1 MLALWQVPVITC
13 IPSHSHGLIP
23 FYVPLFLSSSLD
35 DVMRIIIQLLKTI
48 LRTDWCTHDIRRW
61 WWQNMRFQV
70 VTSDSVPPP
79 ATVQEQVPIISSFAR
94 YSNSPTM
101 YVRGLVPIPNGM
113 FVRALTIFHIHDMT
127 TRYYFT
133 YCELFNLINCIMDMC
148 LVSWMR
154 IVLYDV
160 HQSEVETQHRWNRV
174 SWSVRGNSA
183 YWLFFRRSF

>member
-1 MLALWQVPVITC
+1 MIPRATTMELFIPERLAGSQLILSMNALWQVPVITC

-79 ATVQEQVPIISSFAR
+79 ATVSHRPRTSTHYLFLCQVLQLPHYVCTWSCAHSQWYVCTRTDHFPYSWHDDTVLLHLLWII
-94 YSNSPTM
+94 
-101 YVRGLVPIPNGM
+101 
-113 FVRALTIFHIHDMT
+113 
-127 TRYYFT
+127 
-133 YCELFNLINCIMDMC
+133 
-148 LVSWMR
+148 
-154 IVLYDV
+154 
-160 HQSEVETQHRWNRV
+160 
-174 SWSVRGNSA
+174 
-183 YWLFFRRSF
+183 